1 MGTPLSSQPSW
12 GSLFSFSPS
21 ASTPV
26 TPPDLEQQ
34 QQRVQHASP
43 IIERFRHGYPRYSAL
58 LSSADCFLVLRRFKR
73 LRARVLL
80 RKQDKLTT
88 LEQKLDEIDDDE
100 KMPMFLGTCRHDKN
114 AERERVLAEIEEHL
128 LDYGELEP
136 SATNATHT
144 DTRFADKFVET
155 TNKTLAYDDARPR
168 DISSLQNWLH
178 GNGCIIKGERA
189 YLDHHRDLF
198 SVVPA
203 VDNAMVNFES
213 WVEDL
218 LISMSWYREVSL
230 YFHSPAPA
238 IRGEGI
244 SD

>member
-1 MGTPLSSQPSW
+1 M
-12 GSLFSFSPS
+12 
-21 ASTPV
+21 
-26 TPPDLEQQ
+26 
-34 QQRVQHASP
+34 
-43 IIERFRHGYPRYSAL
+43 
-58 LSSADCFLVLRRFKR
+58 
-73 LRARVLL
+73 LL